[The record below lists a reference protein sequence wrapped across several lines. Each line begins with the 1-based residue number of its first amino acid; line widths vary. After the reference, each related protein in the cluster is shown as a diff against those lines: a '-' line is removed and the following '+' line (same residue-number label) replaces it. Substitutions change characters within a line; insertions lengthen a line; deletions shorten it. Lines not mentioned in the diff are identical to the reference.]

1 MDKMAGNKDNVVYLE
16 MDEKILEEWKTA
28 YKNCKK
34 QRSVIMKVTDPY
46 DKFISKIKENYK
58 NSVKKVLK
66 KSSNKIDLVT
76 FRAFFNYVVD
86 ESTEY
91 LKIVG
96 TKEESKFYRKER
108 GKAVTDLKVASQN
121 VLKKLTGMVSEAKED
136 SKNDANAFEQKYS
149 VDITKPLRTVEN
161 IKNCVYSYVTDL
173 GGSTGARMYLI
184 LTINHFGLV
193 LRAED
198 FNFGSYKMDGKTV
211 KEDPKSRNIYLVAK
225 KDVNLGAPGIDE
237 KLTLTVSAY
246 ISPNNMIVDSAA
258 GFFIK
263 NMWLDVDG
271 EAITKVVM

>member
-1 MDKMAGNKDNVVYLE
+1 MDKMAGNKDNVVHLE
-16 MDEKILEEWKTA
+16 MDEEVLKEWKTA

-76 FRAFFNYVVD
+76 FRAFFDYVVD
-86 ESTEY
+86 ESAKY

-96 TKEESKFYRKER
+96 TKRESKFYRKER
-108 GKAVTDLKVASQN
+108 GKAVNDLEIASKKVLD
-121 VLKKLTGMVSEAKED
+121 VLNDIEVEAK
-136 SKNDANAFEQKYS
+136 KNGKNGADVLNEYK
-149 VDITKPLRTVEN
+149 VNITKHVKAVEN

-173 GGSTGARMYLI
+173 GGDFGARMYLI
-184 LTINHFGLV
+184 LTINHFGGV

-198 FNFGSYKMDGKTV
+198 FNFGSYKMGSQTV

-225 KDVNLGAPGIDE
+225 KDVNLGVPKIDK

-246 ISPNNMIVDSAA
+246 ISPNNQVVDGAA
-258 GFFIK
+258 GFLID
-263 NMWLDVDG
+263 NVWLDVDG